1 MKSRRA
7 DRGMFC
13 SAVPGNRDADRGERR
28 MKAKKLFR
36 RLRIAGTVIVILAM
50 VYLGVHFV
58 CCEAVM
64 GPFLNG
70 EKTDGWFGWY
80 VEKDSE
86 FEVSARRFGLM
97 KFYGEVHVQR
107 TGSNRI
113 AVGKEQPPTCGLIVW
128 RGVGFVDYGLMI
140 TVPQEKGFHAYLIKI
155 TEEGEYISENI
166 LSLEEEAFV
175 KTFLDDNKQEILELI
190 GKYQSIG
197 G

>member
-1 MKSRRA
+1 
-7 DRGMFC
+7 
-13 SAVPGNRDADRGERR
+13 

-80 VEKDSE
+80 VEKDTE

-97 KFYGEVHVQR
+97 KFYGEVHVVR
-107 TGSNRI
+107 TGGRRI
-113 AVGKEQPPTCGLIVW
+113 ELGGEEPKPTCGLIVW

-140 TVPQEKGFHAYLIKI
+140 TVPQEKGIHAYLIKI